1 MIQYTELLS
10 NISPCADPE
19 FFWGGDIKRGVV
31 GGLFLGILQCEINKF
46 DFPGEG

>member
-19 FFWGGDIKRGVV
+19 FFWGGGYKK
-31 GGLFLGILQCEINKF
+31 GGGWGPIFGNF
-46 DFPGEG
+46 TV

>member
-19 FFWGGDIKRGVV
+19 FFLGGGGYKKGGGWGPIFGNFTV
-31 GGLFLGILQCEINKF
+31 
-46 DFPGEG
+46 